1 MSVVAVCGLPG
12 SGKTLFTTYLAM
24 KQYKRLNRFNFSKE
38 KKNYIYSNYP
48 IKLDKKHYSKAVGL
62 SDLSLN
68 NSWETGSTIM
78 LDEIQLYFDSLE
90 FKDFPKTIRN
100 AFQLHRHF
108 GISDIYINSQHPSR
122 IVKQVRVLVS
132 KFYDIL
138 KFIKI
143 PFTPWCLFIYNVYY
157 NADDFGKSVK
167 VNKSDVSYKFSKC
180 HLFMN
185 YKKVYK
191 AYDTIYMNNLVSDK
205 PVYDSKEFNSKVM
218 SKSDINDVFDI
229 TDEDDVKIL
238 KRVKKSEK
246 ARIEQISAISSFQD
260 NQKSSSSKDNANFD
274 NVSVLSEVV
283 EKVNQP
289 LDNRVVSTFQE
300 VPNKQVK
307 DLQENDFIKWS
318 PVGNEP
324 IEDIFSLIDDIE
336 SNDNSEK
343 KDSIKS
349 GLDSFW

>member
-68 NSWETGSTIM
+68 NSWETGATII

-132 KFYDIL
+132 KFYDIV

-167 VNKSDVSYKFSKC
+167 VNKSDVSYKFSKR

-205 PVYDSKEFNSKVM
+205 PAYDSKEFNSKVM
-218 SKSDINDVFDI
+218 SKADINDVFDI
-229 TDEDDVKIL
+229 TDEDDVKTL
-238 KRVKKSEK
+238 KKVKKSEK
-246 ARIEQISAISSFQD
+246 VKQS
-260 NQKSSSSKDNANFD
+260 
-274 NVSVLSEVV
+274 
-283 EKVNQP
+283 
-289 LDNRVVSTFQE
+289 LDNKVVSISLE
-300 VPNKQVK
+300 DSNKQAE

-318 PVGNEP
+318 PVDNKP
-324 IEDIFSLIDDIE
+324 TNDIFGLIDNIE
-336 SNDNSEK
+336 KYDNSEK
-343 KDSIKS
+343 DDSIND

>member
-68 NSWETGSTIM
+68 NSWETGATII

-132 KFYDIL
+132 KFYDIV

-205 PVYDSKEFNSKVM
+205 PAYDSKEFNSKVM
-218 SKSDINDVFDI
+218 SKADINDVFDI
-229 TDEDDVKIL
+229 TDEDDVKTL

-246 ARIEQISAISSFQD
+246 VRTEQTSVI
-260 NQKSSSSKDNANFD
+260 SSSKDNANFD
-274 NVSVLSEVV
+274 TVRALSKVLEEV
-283 EKVNQP
+283 NHP
-289 LDNRVVSTFQE
+289 LDNKVVSTSLE
-300 VPNKQVK
+300 DSNKQAE

-318 PVGNEP
+318 PVDNNP
-324 IEDIFSLIDDIE
+324 TNDIFSLIDE
-336 SNDNSEK
+336 VENNDNSEK
-343 KDSIKS
+343 NNSINA

>member
-1 MSVVAVCGLPG
+1 M
-12 SGKTLFTTYLAM
+12 
-24 KQYKRLNRFNFSKE
+24 
-38 KKNYIYSNYP
+38 
-48 IKLDKKHYSKAVGL
+48 
-62 SDLSLN
+62 
-68 NSWETGSTIM
+68 
-78 LDEIQLYFDSLE
+78 
-90 FKDFPKTIRN
+90 
-100 AFQLHRHF
+100 
-108 GISDIYINSQHPSR
+108 
-122 IVKQVRVLVS
+122 VS